1 MHRGAAPTAP
11 GSAGRLR
18 TPAGS
23 GEEGGGFFKGRG
35 WSEEAGGE
43 NEVEVDPG

>member
-11 GSAGRLR
+11 ALR
-18 TPAGS
+18 GDSEPRQATRTR
-23 GEEGGGFFKGRG
+23 GGFFKGRG